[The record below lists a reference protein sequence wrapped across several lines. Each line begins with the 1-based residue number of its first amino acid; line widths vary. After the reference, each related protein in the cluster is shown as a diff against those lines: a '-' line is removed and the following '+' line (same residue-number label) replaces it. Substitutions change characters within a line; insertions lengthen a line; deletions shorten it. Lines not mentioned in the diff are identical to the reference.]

1 MLVFGL
7 TGGIACGKS
16 TVARAFEELGVA
28 TVDADQ
34 LSRLIYRQDHPGY
47 HAVTAHFG
55 ERVLD
60 DGQNIDR
67 QKLAKIIFANPDE
80 RSALE
85 RMTHPLIAKESAIAI
100 EKAKA
105 QGFELLCYE
114 ASLLIE
120 TGRAN
125 TFRPLVVVTC
135 DPNLQRE
142 RLQLRDGLTDHEMN
156 KRLTSQ
162 MPLNEKQK
170 HADFLIVNDHD
181 ATYLKRETQRV
192 WSHLM
197 EWTSR

>member
-135 DPNLQRE
+135 DPNIQRE
-142 RLQLRDGLTDHEMN
+142 RLRLRDGLTDHEIEQTIN
-156 KRLTSQ
+156 KSNALERKTQTRGLS
-162 MPLNEKQK
+162 
-170 HADFLIVNDHD
+170 DR
-181 ATYLKRETQRV
+181 KR
-192 WSHLM
+192 S
-197 EWTSR
+197 